1 MSRKTTATAAEA
13 DAKSPALEPA
23 PADTSFWVYVVR
35 CADAT
40 LYTGVARDVEKRLA
54 EHNGTGTRGA
64 RYTAARRPVA
74 LVYKARFENRSRA
87 QQEEARIK
95 ALSRHDKQILIA
107 SQAAALARRRQTI
120 PA

>member
-1 MSRKTTATAAEA
+1 MSRKAKAAEA
-13 DAKSPALEPA
+13 GPSSPASEQV
-23 PADTSFWVYVVR
+23 DTSFWVYVVR

-54 EHNGTGTRGA
+54 EHNGAGTRGA

-74 LVYKARFENRSRA
+74 LVYQARFENRSRA

-95 ALSRHDKQILIA
+95 ALSRQDKQILIA
-107 SQAAALARRRQTI
+107 SHRAPKARRVQTA

>member
-1 MSRKTTATAAEA
+1 MSRKTKAAEA
-13 DAKSPALEPA
+13 SPPPA

-54 EHNGTGTRGA
+54 EHNGAGTRGA

-74 LVYKARFENRSRA
+74 LVYQARFENRSRA

-95 ALSRHDKQILIA
+95 ALSRQDKQILIA
-107 SQAAALARRRQTI
+107 AHGAPKARRRQAS